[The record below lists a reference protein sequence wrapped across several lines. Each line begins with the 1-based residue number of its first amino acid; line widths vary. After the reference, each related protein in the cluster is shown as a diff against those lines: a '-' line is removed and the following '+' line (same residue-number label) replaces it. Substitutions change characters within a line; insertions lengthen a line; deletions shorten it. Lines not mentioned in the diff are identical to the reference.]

1 MKAKHT
7 PKPWEIKY
15 NGPDEEY
22 WVTTPHYDAGPA
34 RIICNIADARLIA
47 AAPELLEAL
56 VICESKI
63 ASLLWFA
70 HPKVYEV
77 WLDVVRA
84 AIDKATGEKA

>member
-1 MKAKHT
+1 
-7 PKPWEIKY
+7 
-15 NGPDEEY
+15 
-22 WVTTPHYDAGPA
+22 
-34 RIICNIADARLIA
+34 
-47 AAPELLEAL
+47 